1 MEKTQKSI
9 KMVSIALLIQTVI
22 WLIFTI
28 ISMSGVKSD
37 WKNADFVR
45 WASHPDFFFTIN
57 YINATLLTLVA
68 IILFT
73 LMFNYF
79 YQNHKNPVMLSFVFV
94 PIYGLLNIVCYSL
107 QINIVPAVSLNA
119 LNNPDMLFIAS
130 QLIQAN
136 NQSLIGFLNGLAY
149 AILGIPSIIFG
160 TLIFREKKKLAG
172 IFLISSGFM
181 SIIGIIGYI
190 LANQILSTGTMIG
203 GIAFLMFL
211 IFSSIEF

>member
-1 MEKTQKSI
+1 
-9 KMVSIALLIQTVI
+9 MVSIALLIQTVI